1 MNSGSPS
8 SQEQL
13 HHVANQQKQILIF
26 IAALHALAVLSTIF
40 RLARRIRIKRL
51 SWDDAWAVVA
61 TFFSMIFLIT
71 GWVNWE
77 LASKKQRNRG
87 PLINRPGFGVT
98 EIVVAALMAAS
109 TWASRI
115 SLSLSIFRILPTG
128 RLRTIV
134 LAFSIGCFFVGP
146 TIVIYHATMLYSTR
160 NETHWPAW
168 RRWKVAGPQVIADV
182 LCSLFLV
189 ALPLYALR
197 KMTSLPKSE
206 RRIILILFGS
216 TLLSLGAGCGEVVAT
231 ARANAEIGLVYAA
244 NIEAAVG
251 LMVCN
256 SLVIVT
262 ALLRLRVSRR
272 GTLGSPHGTG
282 VMRGHT
288 RPPSEER
295 EQEYNSGEDQINL
308 EGTQGATG
316 RRTAASRSSE
326 SQLTGF
332 DETQTYSYILESLS
346 ERTENPASGSKHT
359 LFHDD
364 SGETSKRSS

>member
-1 MNSGSPS
+1 MNSGPPS
-8 SQEQL
+8 SPEQL
-13 HHVANQQKQILIF
+13 HLVANQQKQVLTF
-26 IAALHALAVLSTIF
+26 IAALHALAILSTIF

-51 SWDDAWAVVA
+51 SWDDGWAVVA
-61 TFFSMIFLIT
+61 TFLSMTFLIT

-77 LASKKQRNRG
+77 LASRKQKNRR

-128 RLRTIV
+128 RPRTIA
-134 LAFSIGCFFVGP
+134 LAFSIGCLFVGP
-146 TIVIYHATMLYSTR
+146 TIVIYHAAMLYSTR

-168 RRWKVAGPQVIADV
+168 RRWKVSGPQVIADI

-189 ALPLYALR
+189 ALPLYAFR
-197 KMTSLPKSE
+197 KMTSLPKPE

-262 ALLRLRVSRR
+262 ALLRLVSRR
-272 GTLGSPHGTG
+272 GTLGSRHGTR
-282 VMRGHT
+282 VMGEHT
-288 RPPSEER
+288 TPPGEYE
-295 EQEYNSGEDQINL
+295 EQEYNSGEDQIDIG
-308 EGTQGATG
+308 GTQGTTEN
-316 RRTAASRSSE
+316 RTTSARSSE
-326 SQLTGF
+326 WQLTEFG
-332 DETQTYSYILESLS
+332 DAQTHSYILGSLYERS
-346 ERTENPASGSKHT
+346 EVPTLGSKST
-359 LFHDD
+359 LSHEDL
-364 SGETSKRSS
+364 GEMSKRSS